1 MSLMIQSAV
10 FHSQGHGGKGMEIVK
25 KLLGAWWGGGARKGG
40 GDWWV
45 VIPNSC
51 LAFPIYCPVLS

>member
-10 FHSQGHGGKGMEIVK
+10 FPSQGHGGKGMDIVK
-25 KLLGAWWGGGARKGG
+25 KLLGAWRGEGKEG

-51 LAFPIYCPVLS
+51 LAFPIYCPALS